1 MNFDTAVAAREALKR
16 AQTAGELGE
25 DLYPATEAEERFASS
40 TGQESAEAYATL
52 FKIGETH
59 PTATAF
65 LEFLIY
71 TTWNY
76 VIECPSPDRFKK
88 GLELCRRYLKETAG
102 KINQTQS
109 NQIREL
115 RHSFLNGL
123 GRTDD
128 EGIEEYEED
137 AFAGGD

>member
-1 MNFDTAVAAREALKR
+1 MKFDTAVAAQEAFKR
-16 AQTAGELGE
+16 AQSAGELDE
-25 DLYPATEAEERFASS
+25 DLDLAIEAEERFASS
-40 TGQESAEAYATL
+40 TGQDSIETYEAL
-52 FKIGETH
+52 LKICETH

-76 VIECPSPDRFKK
+76 VIELPSPDRFKK
-88 GLELCRRYLKETAG
+88 GLELCNRYLKGTAG
-102 KINQTQS
+102 KTDKTQLK
-109 NQIREL
+109 QVHEL

-123 GRTDD
+123 GRTND
-128 EGIEEYEED
+128 EGVEEYEED

>member
-1 MNFDTAVAAREALKR
+1 MKFDAAVAAPEAFKR
-16 AQTAGELGE
+16 AQSAGELDE
-25 DLYPATEAEERFASS
+25 DMNFAIEAEERFASS
-40 TGQESAEAYATL
+40 TGQDSTDAYEAL
-52 FKIGETH
+52 LKIYETH

-76 VIECPSPDRFKK
+76 VIERPSPDRFKK
-88 GLELCRRYLKETAG
+88 GLDLCNRYLKEAAG
-102 KINQTQS
+102 KTDKTQLV
-109 NQIREL
+109 QVREL

-123 GRTDD
+123 GQTDD
-128 EGIEEYEED
+128 EGVEEYDED

>member
-1 MNFDTAVAAREALKR
+1 MKFDTAVAAQEAFKR
-16 AQTAGELGE
+16 AQSAGELDE
-25 DLYPATEAEERFASS
+25 DMDLAIESEERFASS
-40 TGQESAEAYATL
+40 TGQDSIEAYEAL
-52 FKIGETH
+52 LKICEMH

-76 VIECPSPDRFKK
+76 VIEFPSPDRFKK
-88 GLELCRRYLKETAG
+88 GLELCNRYLKEAAG
-102 KINQTQS
+102 KTDKTQLK
-109 NQIREL
+109 QVREL

-123 GRTDD
+123 GQTDD
-128 EGIEEYEED
+128 EGVEEYDED